1 MVVQEQYSGS
11 KTLTLIHYQTEG
23 RHRHIFSCPIQ
34 FRYINVTLLL
44 QPDGPTAEQWDDPE
58 EFAEEQTLIGKV
70 IHLLKAEASPD
81 QQYQILSNARYK
93 LQALGIFS
101 LKL

>member
-1 MVVQEQYSGS
+1 MQVC
-11 KTLTLIHYQTEG
+11 T
-23 RHRHIFSCPIQ
+23 IQ
-34 FRYINVTLLL
+34 IPNYFVIQIPTVSLHFFLKSNLLL